1 MAQSIGGPTGG
12 PPASGHQ
19 HKAPSAFLLK
29 AINDEKGIIEGYAS
43 LYHIEDSDGDV
54 ILPGAFDA
62 SLRTLGRSDRPL
74 PLLWQHDTTQPIGIW
89 QLVKSDSTGLF
100 VRGQLFI
107 HEVARA
113 AEAYALLRRK
123 ALSGLSIG
131 YKVLAAT
138 RDRQRG
144 VQLLKGIAL
153 YEISLVTFPALE
165 AARVSGVKAHLPG
178 ASQPQQPVL
187 VGALQD
193 LTCSIRAAMPAS
205 ASRSTIKE

>member
-1 MAQSIGGPTGG
+1 MTQNRGLSAC
-12 PPASGHQ
+12 Q

-54 ILPGAFDA
+54 VMPGAFDA
-62 SLRTLGRSDRPL
+62 SVRALGRADRPL
-74 PLLWQHDTTQPIGIW
+74 PLLWQHDIAQPIGIW

-113 AEAYALLRRK
+113 AEAYALLKRK

-131 YKVLAAT
+131 YKVVDAL

-144 VQLLKGIAL
+144 VQLLKSIAL

-165 AARVSGVKAHLPG
+165 AARVSGVKARLPG
-178 ASQPQQPVL
+178 AALLSQPPL

-205 ASRSTIKE
+205 ASRSTSKE